1 MNQRIKEI
9 ENEIDALI
17 LDLLGPIRLSKTI
30 EKITLNKFYDLLN
43 ELKEIIVGKEY
54 IPRRIAGMLLYIYRI
69 ISVEAENANYSDP
82 IFIETA
88 KIETYLDEILW
99 DSPWK

>member
-9 ENEIDALI
+9 ENEINSLI
-17 LDLLGPIRLSKTI
+17 LDLLGPIRSSKAIDKT
-30 EKITLNKFYDLLN
+30 TLNKFYDLLN
-43 ELKEIIVGKEY
+43 EVKKIIVGKEY
-54 IPRRIAGMLLYIYRI
+54 IPRRLAGMLFYIYRTI
-69 ISVEAENANYSDP
+69 AAEAENAKYSDP